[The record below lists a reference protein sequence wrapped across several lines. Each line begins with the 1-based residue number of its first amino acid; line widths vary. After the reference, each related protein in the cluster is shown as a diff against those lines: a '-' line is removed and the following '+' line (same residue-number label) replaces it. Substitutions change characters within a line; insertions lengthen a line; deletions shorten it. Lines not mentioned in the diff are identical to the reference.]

1 MLCFSSLTGGRR
13 NFAHI
18 VGVVVKE
25 TISDTPIATLSVTA
39 NSRNSRPT
47 IPPISSKG
55 MNTATSD
62 VLMDTTV
69 NPISAAPLNVACT
82 TPIPCSM
89 YRVIFSSTTIASS
102 TTNPVEIASAINDK
116 LSRLY
121 PSRYIT
127 PNVPTSESGTAMLGM
142 MVARTV
148 RRNTNTT
155 MITRKIEINSVRSM
169 SLTDALTE
177 TVRSIT
183 TESFIAGEIED
194 CR

>member
-1 MLCFSSLTGGRR
+1 MLCFSSFLGGLR
-13 NFAHI
+13 NLAHM

-25 TISDTPIATLSVTA
+25 TTSETAIATLKVTA

-47 IPPISSKG
+47 IPPIISKG

-69 NPISAAPLNVACT
+69 NPISAAPLKVACT

-89 YRVIFSSTTIASS
+89 YRVIFPRTTIAPSP
-102 TTNPVEIASAINDK
+102 TNPSEIASAIKDR

-148 RRNTNTT
+148 RKNTNTT
-155 MITRKIEINSVRSM
+155 MITSTIDISRVLSM

-183 TESFIAGEIED
+183 TESFIAGGMED
-194 CR
+194 